1 MSAHSILVG
10 GSIAARR
17 LNCPA
22 SFQEQLKQPQGVRVS
37 SSYADRGTMLHEVM
51 STLLT
56 NAKKQKISGGFISL
70 RAVPY
75 TQPNGQTLT
84 KEDIAEAIDP
94 TLNALDQLMMEH
106 GGGFTIAAIEATVRF
121 PGLPAAYGTV
131 DLILQSKTHVL
142 IVDFKFGQGVPVKA
156 LYVDPDNGDI
166 VNEQLAYYATAALH
180 SQPKLF
186 TRNRKIILAI
196 IQPAFEPIVT
206 QTETTREELA
216 DFATALHRAIDEAL
230 TDAPR
235 YARGDWCR
243 FAECK
248 STCSLWTGPL
258 LDLSALDP
266 NRKAL
271 ASSDLMARAPTTD
284 KRNAV
289 RDEWGAYLASAKRL
303 VDSAVLYKKT
313 IDEMLMQHL
322 RDGGK
327 APGFALKAYVADRK
341 WLDDAEHVATEL
353 KALGLKSDE
362 IWRKQL
368 QTFKVV
374 DAAAKRR
381 KVEIPPHLRP
391 RPDTGALVLT
401 AEDDPDRIDISK
413 HTDQFRAAL
422 AALKR

>member
-1 MSAHSILVG
+1 MSAHSLLVG

-22 SFQEQLKQPQGVRVS
+22 SFQEQLKQPIGVRVS

-56 NAKKQKISGGFISL
+56 NAKKQKLSGGLISM

-75 TQPNGQTLT
+75 TADDGTVLT

-94 TLNALDQLMMEH
+94 VLNALDQLMMEH
-106 GGGFTIAAIEATVRF
+106 GGGFSIVAIEATVRF
-121 PGLPAAYGTV
+121 PGLPAAFGTV

-142 IVDFKFGQGVPVKA
+142 IIDFKFGQGVPVQA

-166 VNEQLAYYATAALH
+166 VNEQLSYYATAALH

-196 IQPAFEPIVT
+196 IQPAFEPVVT
-206 QTETTREELA
+206 QTETTREELG
-216 DFATALHRAIDEAL
+216 DFAAALHRAIDEAL

-248 STCSLWTGPL
+248 STCPLWTGPL
-258 LDLSALDP
+258 LDLSALNP
-266 NRKAL
+266 TKA
-271 ASSDLMARAPTTD
+271 AMEATIAPD
-284 KRNAV
+284 RVA
-289 RDEWGAYLASAKRL
+289 WGTYLANAKRL

-313 IDEMLMQHL
+313 IDEMLLQHL

-341 WLDDAEHVATEL
+341 WLDDAEHVAAEL
-353 KALGLKSDE
+353 KALGLKPDE

-381 KVEIPPHLRP
+381 KVEIPPELRP
-391 RPDTGALVLT
+391 RPDTGTLVLT